1 MVVERQLDLF
11 EPIAASIALRD
22 TPYNS
27 TAHALA
33 ELVDNSIDAHA
44 REIDILILNDREY
57 TSVGQNVRFVT
68 GLGVM
73 DNGHGMSREIL
84 QRSLVFGGRP
94 PEGGMIS
101 RKIGK
106 YGVGLVTSSL
116 SQGQRV
122 DVWSWQDG
130 IETAWHCWLDVNEV
144 RGGLL
149 GVPEPDQQPLPSL
162 WVQHARELI
171 STSPSGTLVMWSGL
185 DRVDWRTDRTTMDR
199 VEEEVGRIYR
209 NPISRFDRSIGM
221 RSFDSNRT
229 SQAFREIRANDPLY
243 LTPGTSGDS
252 LKDGK
257 PMFEQWGDPYIRRI
271 SVNGKECTIEVNYSM
286 VIRDV
291 LTAEGATAAG
301 NTAYGRHAGRN
312 IGISVMREDREL
324 MTLPV
329 LNALGDARIRWWGCE
344 IKFTQDCDDLFG
356 VDHSK
361 QLAARLQ
368 AVHRSVQR
376 TRFRGRNREENEE
389 EQSARAEGD
398 ERRIILYDLIH
409 EIDRNTREMMRE
421 IARMRAPD
429 PGPGPG
435 PGPGPCGPEHV
446 PVVEDEAGDEAT
458 RNVEGAIEE
467 GSTQPNRAEQEYQ
480 IHSSEEMR
488 TWLAGDLTDDGM
500 DPEEAKR
507 LAAWAISKGVKFTVR
522 HGAIN
527 GSALF
532 DVRNDHSVV
541 RIVLNQEHPLWQIL
555 RKASGVDPILV
566 TDGDEAVE
574 GDESLEEAEVEL
586 SGRQMLLAVYVLF
599 CAWGRMVEDTRYSQR
614 RNELAN
620 IVFDWGREA
629 DLMLAGLSRRLLP
642 ETE

>member
-11 EPIAASIALRD
+11 EPLAASIALRD

-33 ELVDNSIDAHA
+33 ELVDNSIDAQA

-57 TSVGQNVRFVT
+57 TSAGQNVRFVS

-116 SQGQRV
+116 SQGERV
-122 DVWSWQDG
+122 DIWSWQEGTDS
-130 IETAWHCWLDVNEV
+130 AWHCWLDIDEV
-144 RGGLL
+144 RRGML
-149 GVPEPDQQPLPSL
+149 GVPEPDKQPLPPL
-162 WVQHARELI
+162 WVRHARELI
-171 STSPSGTLVMWSGL
+171 CTSPNGTLVTWSRL
-185 DRVDWRTDRTTMDR
+185 DRVDWRTDRTTMER

-221 RSFDSNRT
+221 RSFDMDGV
-229 SQAFREIRANDPLY
+229 SQPFKEIRANDPMY
-243 LTPGTSGDS
+243 LTAGTSGHS

-257 PMFEQWGDPYIRRI
+257 PMFQQWGEPYARR
-271 SVNGKECTIEVNYSM
+271 VVFKGKECTIEVNYSL
-286 VIRDV
+286 VVKDV
-291 LTAEGATAAG
+291 LAAEGATAAG
-301 NTAYGRHAGRN
+301 NTDHGKHAGRN

-329 LNALGDARIRWWGCE
+329 LNAVGDPRNRWWGCE
-344 IKFTQDCDDLFG
+344 IRFTQDTDDLFG

-368 AVHRSVQR
+368 AVHRSWQR
-376 TRFRGRNREENEE
+376 TPFQGRNRAENEE

-398 ERRIILYDLIH
+398 ERRIILYELIK
-409 EIDRNTREMMRE
+409 EIDRNTREMMTE
-421 IARMRAPD
+421 IRAMRARSEDPV
-429 PGPGPG
+429 PGPGPDD
-435 PGPGPCGPEHV
+435 PPYVPE
-446 PVVEDEAGDEAT
+446 VEDVAGDEAT
-458 RNVEGAIEE
+458 RNVESAIEG
-467 GSTQPNRAEQEYQ
+467 GSTQQNQSEQDYQ
-480 IHSSEEMR
+480 IHPQENMKA
-488 TWLAGDLTDDGM
+488 WLAGDLAEDGM
-500 DPEEAKR
+500 DPEEAMR
-507 LAAWAISKGVKFTVR
+507 FAAWAIAKGVKFTVR

-527 GSALF
+527 GSSLF

-541 RIVLNQEHPLWQIL
+541 RIVLNQAHPFWQVL
-555 RKASGVDPILV
+555 RKASGVEPDLAI
-566 TDGDEAVE
+566 DGDEPTQE
-574 GDESLEEAEVEL
+574 EDEEIG
-586 SGRQMLLAVYVLF
+586 GRDMLLAVYVLF

-629 DLMLAGLSRRLLP
+629 ELMLAGISRRLLP

>member
-11 EPIAASIALRD
+11 EPLAASIALRD

-33 ELVDNSIDAHA
+33 ELVDNSIDAQA
-44 REIDILILNDREY
+44 REIDILILNEREY
-57 TSVGQNVRFVT
+57 SSAGQNVRFVG

-73 DNGHGMSREIL
+73 DNGHGMPREIL

-94 PEGGMIS
+94 PEGGIIS

-116 SQGQRV
+116 SQSERV
-122 DVWSWQDG
+122 DVWSWQEG
-130 IETAWHCWLDVNEV
+130 VESAWHCWLDVLEV
-144 RGGLL
+144 RRGLL
-149 GVPEPDQQPLPSL
+149 GVPEPDQQPVPAL
-162 WVQHARELI
+162 WLEHARELI
-171 STSPSGTLVMWSGL
+171 STSPSGTLVMWSRL
-185 DRVDWRTDRTTMDR
+185 DRVDWRTDRTTMVR

-221 RSFDSNRT
+221 RSFDTNGT

-243 LTPGTSGDS
+243 LMPGTSGDS
-252 LKDGK
+252 LKDGE
-257 PMFEQWGDPYIRRI
+257 PMFRQWGEPYERKVFV
-271 SVNGKECTIEVNYSM
+271 SGKECTIEVNYSM
-286 VIRDV
+286 VMRDV

-301 NTAYGRHAGRN
+301 NTDYGRHAGRN
-312 IGISVMREDREL
+312 VGVSVMREDREL

-329 LNALGDARIRWWGCE
+329 LNAVGDPRNRWWGCE

-376 TRFRGRNREENEE
+376 TPFQGRNRAENEE

-398 ERRIILYDLIH
+398 QHRIVLYDLVK

-421 IARMRAPD
+421 IRTMRVPDVDLGPD
-429 PGPGPG
+429 PGPDEPAYVPG
-435 PGPGPCGPEHV
+435 
-446 PVVEDEAGDEAT
+446 VEDEAGVEAT
-458 RNVEGAIEE
+458 RNVEEAIEG
-467 GSTQPNRAEQEYQ
+467 GSTQRYRSEQDYQ
-480 IHSSEEMR
+480 IQSKEDMR
-488 TWLAGDLTDDGM
+488 AWLAGDLADDGM
-500 DPEEAKR
+500 DADEAKR
-507 LAAWAISKGVKFTVR
+507 LAAWAISRGVKFTVR

-527 GSALF
+527 GSSLF

-541 RIVLNQEHPLWQIL
+541 RIVLNQEHPLWQVL
-555 RKASGVDPILV
+555 RKASGVEPDLV
-566 TDGDEAVE
+566 IGDDEAVE
-574 GDESLEEAEVEL
+574 GEDVEL
-586 SGRQMLLAVYVLF
+586 SGRDMLLAVYVLF

-629 DLMLAGLSRRLLP
+629 DLMLAGLSRRVLP

>member
-11 EPIAASIALRD
+11 EPLAASIALRD

-33 ELVDNSIDAHA
+33 ELVDNSIDAQA
-44 REIDILILNDREY
+44 REIDILMLNDREY
-57 TSVGQNVRFVT
+57 TSAGQNVRFVAA
-68 GLGVM
+68 LGVM

-130 IETAWHCWLDVNEV
+130 IESAWHCWLDVNEV

-149 GVPEPDQQPLPSL
+149 GVPEPDRQPLPPM
-162 WVQHARELI
+162 WVSHARDLI
-171 STSPSGTLVMWSGL
+171 CTSPSGTLVMWSRL

-221 RSFDSNRT
+221 RSFDTDRT
-229 SQAFREIRANDPLY
+229 SQPFREIRANDPLY
-243 LTPGTSGDS
+243 LMPGTSGNS
-252 LKDGK
+252 LKDGE
-257 PMFEQWGDPYIRRI
+257 PMFERWGETHTRRV
-271 SVNGKECTIEVNYSM
+271 SVNGKECTIEVNYSR
-286 VIRDV
+286 VKAHI
-291 LTAEGATAAG
+291 LTAEGETAAG
-301 NTAYGRHAGRN
+301 NTDHGKHAARN
-312 IGISVMREDREL
+312 VGISVMREDREL
-324 MTLPV
+324 TTLPV
-329 LNALGDARIRWWGCE
+329 LNAITDERNRWWGCE
-344 IKFTQDCDDLFG
+344 IKFTQDSDDLFG

-361 QLAARLQ
+361 QWASRLQ

-376 TRFRGRNREENEE
+376 TRFRGRNRAENEE

-398 ERRIILYDLIH
+398 ERRIILYDLIAK
-409 EIDRNTREMMRE
+409 IDSDTREMMRQ
-421 IARMRAPD
+421 IRAMRAAPPD
-429 PGPGPG
+429 LGSD
-435 PGPGPCGPEHV
+435 PGPCGPEHV
-446 PVVEDEAGDEAT
+446 PDVEDEAGDEAT

-480 IHSSEEMR
+480 VHSSDEMR

-500 DPEEAKR
+500 DPEEAQR

-555 RKASGVDPILV
+555 RKASGVDPSMV
-566 TDGDEAVE
+566 TDGDEAA
-574 GDESLEEAEVEL
+574 GADESLEEGETEL
-586 SGRQMLLAVYVLF
+586 SGREMLLAVYVLF

-629 DLMLAGLSRRLLP
+629 DLMLAGLSRRWLA
-642 ETE
+642 EME

>member
-1 MVVERQLDLF
+1 MVLERQLDLF
-11 EPIAASIALRD
+11 EPLAASIALRD

-33 ELVDNSIDAHA
+33 ELVDNSIDAQA

-57 TSVGQNVRFVT
+57 TSSGQSVRFVS

-94 PEGGMIS
+94 PEGGMIN
-101 RKIGK
+101 RRIGK

-122 DVWSWQDG
+122 DVWSWQEG
-130 IETAWHCWLDVNEV
+130 VESAWHCWLDVNEV
-144 RGGLL
+144 RRGLL

-162 WVQHARELI
+162 WVQHTRELI
-171 STSPSGTLVMWSGL
+171 STSPSGTLVIWSEL
-185 DRVDWRTDRTTMDR
+185 DRVDWRTDRTTMAR

-209 NPISRFDRSIGM
+209 NPISSFDRTIGM
-221 RSFDSNRT
+221 RSFDTDGT
-229 SQAFREIRANDPLY
+229 SQAFKEIKPNDPLY
-243 LTPGTSGDS
+243 LLPGTSGDS
-252 LKDGK
+252 LKEGE
-257 PMFEQWGDPYIRRI
+257 PMFQEWGESYVRKVF
-271 SVNGKECTIEVNYSM
+271 VNDKECTIEVNFSR
-286 VIRDV
+286 VKRDV
-291 LTAEGATAAG
+291 LAAAGETAAG
-301 NTAYGRHAGRN
+301 NTRYGQHARRN

-329 LNALGDARIRWWGCE
+329 LNGVGDPRVRWWGCE
-344 IKFTQDCDDLFG
+344 IKFTQDSDDLFG

-368 AVHRSVQR
+368 AVHRSWQR
-376 TRFRGRNREENEE
+376 TPFQGRNRAENEE

-398 ERRIILYDLIH
+398 ERRIILYDLIRK
-409 EIDRNTREMMRE
+409 IDSDTREMMRE
-421 IARMRAPD
+421 IRAIRASDPD
-429 PGPGPG
+429 PHPDPDPDPDGPG
-435 PGPGPCGPEHV
+435 HV
-446 PVVEDEAGDEAT
+446 PGVEDEAGAEAT
-458 RNVEGAIEE
+458 LNVEEAIE
-467 GSTQPNRAEQEYQ
+467 GDATQPTQSEQEYQ
-480 IHSSEEMR
+480 IHSKDDLR
-488 TWLAGDLTDDGM
+488 TWLSGDLIDDGM
-500 DPEEAKR
+500 DTEEARR

-527 GSALF
+527 GSSLF

-541 RIVLNQEHPLWQIL
+541 RIVLNQEHPLWQIF
-555 RKASGVDPILV
+555 RKAS
-566 TDGDEAVE
+566 AVE
-574 GDESLEEAEVEL
+574 PDSATSEDEVAEGEDEEL
-586 SGRQMLLAVYVLF
+586 SGRDMLLAVYVLF

-629 DLMLAGLSRRLLP
+629 DLMLAGLSRRWLP
-642 ETE
+642 EME

>member
-11 EPIAASIALRD
+11 EPLAASIALRD

-33 ELVDNSIDAHA
+33 ELVDNSIDARA

-57 TSVGQNVRFVT
+57 TSGAGQNVRFVS

-73 DNGHGMSREIL
+73 DNGHGMPREIL

-144 RGGLL
+144 RGGSL
-149 GVPEPDQQPLPSL
+149 GVPEPDQLPLPSL

-171 STSPSGTLVMWSGL
+171 TTSPSGTFVMWSGL
-185 DRVDWRTDRTTMDR
+185 DRVDWRTDRTTMER

-257 PMFEQWGDPYIRRI
+257 PMFERWGETHTRRV
-271 SVNGKECTIEVNYSM
+271 SVNGKECIIEVNYSR
-286 VIRDV
+286 VKTDV
-291 LTAEGATAAG
+291 LTAEGETAAG
-301 NTAYGRHAGRN
+301 NTGHGKNAARN
-312 IGISVMREDREL
+312 VGISVMREDREL

-329 LNALGDARIRWWGCE
+329 LNAITDERNRWWGCE
-344 IKFTQDCDDLFG
+344 IKFTQDSDDLFG

-361 QLAARLQ
+361 QWAARLQ

-398 ERRIILYDLIH
+398 KLRIILYDLIKKV
-409 EIDRNTREMMRE
+409 DSDTRTMMTQIR
-421 IARMRAPD
+421 AMRATTPD
-429 PGPGPG
+429 PGPGP
-435 PGPGPCGPEHV
+435 CAPEHV
-446 PVVEDEAGDEAT
+446 PGIEDEAGDEAT
-458 RNVEGAIEE
+458 RNVEGAIED
-467 GSTQPNRAEQEYQ
+467 GATQLNQSEQAYQ
-480 IHSSEEMR
+480 IHSSDEMSA
-488 TWLAGDLTDDGM
+488 WLAGDLTDDGM

-507 LAAWAISKGVKFTVR
+507 LAAWAISKGVKFTIR

-541 RIVLNQEHPLWQIL
+541 RIVLNQEHPLWQVL
-555 RKASGVDPILV
+555 RKASGVDPSSA
-566 TDGDEAVE
+566 TDGDETEA
-574 GDESLEEAEVEL
+574 GEEHSEDAEL
-586 SGRQMLLAVYVLF
+586 SGRQMLLAIYVLF